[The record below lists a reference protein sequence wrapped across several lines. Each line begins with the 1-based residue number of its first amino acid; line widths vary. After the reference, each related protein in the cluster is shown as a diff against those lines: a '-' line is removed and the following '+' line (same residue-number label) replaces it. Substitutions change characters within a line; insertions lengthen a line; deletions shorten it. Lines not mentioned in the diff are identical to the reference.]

1 MKDVIALV
9 LENRNEAY
17 NLIKDRGGKINFFDL
32 NISNNNLDERIYDYD
47 FPWVIISYDE
57 GLIDVAV
64 LAVKCG
70 DNDGD
75 IEFFTFDFIND
86 ECYGWISCAECC
98 SYSDNQVY
106 IFIEDFKK
114 AMQ

>member
-1 MKDVIALV
+1 MKNIIDLV

-32 NISNNNLDERIYDYD
+32 NISDDNWEECIYEYD
-47 FPWVIISYDE
+47 LPWVIVDHDE
-57 GLIDVAV
+57 GLIDLAV

-75 IEFFTFDFIND
+75 IEFFTFDYING
-86 ECYGWISCAECC
+86 ECYGWIPCARCC
-98 SYSDNQVY
+98 SCSDYQVY
-106 IFIEDFKK
+106 MFIEEYLKSK
-114 AMQ
+114 

>member
-1 MKDVIALV
+1 MKDIIALV

-32 NISNNNLDERIYDYD
+32 NISDDNLDECIYDYD

-75 IEFFTFDFIND
+75 IEFFTFDCIND

-98 SYSDNQVY
+98 SHSDVY
-106 IFIEDFKK
+106 
-114 AMQ
+114 